1 MLTSLLFLF
10 VLVLINAFF
19 AASEIALISLNDNKI
34 RAMAEEGDKKA
45 LQVAN
50 LLKDPGRFLAT
61 IQIGITLAGFLASA
75 SASET
80 FAEPLVAALTALG
93 TPVPVGII
101 KSVIVFLITVI
112 LSYFTLVLG
121 ELVPKRLA
129 MQKAEPIAFFAA
141 GPLNFILRTAK
152 PFVRLLTTSTDFIVR
167 LFGVDPHAQDEQVT
181 EEEIRMMVD
190 VGEEKG
196 AIDESEKE
204 MINNIFEFDNKIA
217 ADVMTHRTEIVGI
230 RNDASFTEI
239 SELVN
244 REKYTRFPVY
254 RESVDH
260 IVGILHIKDLLP
272 CYDNACRDRF
282 HITDAMRRPHFVPE
296 SKPVDELFREMKK
309 LKAHMAVVIDEYG
322 GTAGIVTIE
331 DLIEEIVGN
340 IFDEYDEEER
350 FIEPAGEDTWLI
362 DGAAELDMVAESL
375 ELDLPVSDYDTLAG
389 YVISLLGRIP
399 QPDEKPSVEHANVV
413 YAVVAMDDKKISRV
427 RVRKL
432 PVQEEP

>member
-1 MLTSLLFLF
+1 MLTSLLLLF

-80 FAEPLVAALTALG
+80 FAGPLVEALVSLG
-93 TPVPVGII
+93 TPVPAGIL
-101 KSVIVFLITVI
+101 KSVTVLLITVI

-129 MQKAEPIAFFAA
+129 MQKAEAIAFFAA
-141 GPLNFILRTAK
+141 GPLNFILKTAK
-152 PFVRLLTTSTDFIVR
+152 PFVRLLTASTDFIVR
-167 LFGVDPHAQDEQVT
+167 LCGVDPHAQDEQVT

-230 RNDASFTEI
+230 RNDATFGEI

-254 RESVDH
+254 RDSVDH

-272 CYDNACRDRF
+272 CYDAACRDRF

-296 SKPVDELFREMKK
+296 SKPVDELFRDMKK

-350 FIEPAGEDTWLI
+350 FIEPAGEGTWLI
-362 DGAAELDMVAESL
+362 DGAAELDMVADSL
-375 ELDLPVSDYDTLAG
+375 ELDLPVNDYDTLAG

-399 QPDEKPSVEHANVV
+399 EPDEKPAVEIANAV
-413 YAVVAMDDKKISRV
+413 YSVVAMDDKKISRV
-427 RVRKL
+427 RVHKL
-432 PVQEEP
+432 PAREDP